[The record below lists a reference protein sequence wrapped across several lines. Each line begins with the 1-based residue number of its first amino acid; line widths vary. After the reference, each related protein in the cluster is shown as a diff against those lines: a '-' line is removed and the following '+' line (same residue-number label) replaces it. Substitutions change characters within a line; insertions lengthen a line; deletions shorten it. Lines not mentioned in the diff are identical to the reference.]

1 VKGNIMREYVSDIA
15 FTPSVK
21 AIQERLDSRNT
32 YARVEQG
39 GGWQDTVTD
48 DLRAF
53 LAERDSFYLGTA
65 NAEGQPYIQH
75 RGGPKGFL
83 KPIDDHTLAFAD
95 FAGNQ
100 QYITMGNLEENEKAH
115 IFLMDYAGRQ
125 RIKLWGRAEVIE
137 DDEDLVTKLA
147 HQGYLSKPE
156 RAIVF
161 HIEAW
166 DINCPQH
173 ITRRFEEDDVVPKV
187 RELQARVQELE
198 QELAAMKGEQSS

>member
-1 VKGNIMREYVSDIA
+1 MMRDYVSDIA
-15 FTPSVK
+15 FTTSVK
-21 AIQERLDSRNT
+21 AIQDRLGSRNT
-32 YARVEQG
+32 YARVEQA
-39 GGWQDTVTD
+39 GGWQDKVTD

-53 LAERDSFYLGTA
+53 LAARDSFYLGTA

-83 KPIDDHTLAFAD
+83 KVVDDKTLAFAD
-95 FAGNQ
+95 FSGNQ
-100 QYITMGNLEENEKAH
+100 QYITMGNLVENDKAH

-125 RIKLWGRAEVIE
+125 RIKLWGHAEVVE
-137 DDEDLVTKLA
+137 DDEDLVTILA
-147 HQGYLSKPE
+147 DPEYRSKPE
-156 RAIVF
+156 RVIVF

-187 RELQARVQELE
+187 RELQARVQDLE
-198 QELAAMKGEQSS
+198 QELATLKGLQSS

>member
-1 VKGNIMREYVSDIA
+1 MREYVSDIA